1 MQRTSMQLHR
11 ILALVLVVICFV
23 AATFGI
29 QRRQAED
36 DLNLRQSLGTGQDRI
51 ELVSLEGAITGTRS
65 SLGALAVR
73 DRLRELRKETSVKGV
88 LLQINSP
95 GGTVG
100 ASKELYE
107 AVMELREAKPVV
119 VSMLDVAA
127 SGGYYAASAATKIY
141 ANQGTLT
148 GSIGVILNSLSFRE
162 LIGRVG
168 IESRTFKT
176 GEFKDILSPYRALT
190 DPEKQILQDLLQST
204 YESFISDVAKGRNL
218 DLGKVRKL
226 ADGRIYT
233 GNQAKENGLVDA
245 VGTQNDALQELRRL
259 AREKF
264 KLPESRELPLRRNP
278 ASLERLFDLLLS
290 QSSLV
295 LSGGNPL
302 GNLGGLADLA
312 QGYLERSL
320 EGKLANPLA
329 HQATGI
335 DDNAPPIL
343 LMPTWYGVKL

>member
-1 MQRTSMQLHR
+1 MQRTSMQLNR

-36 DLNLRQSLGTGQDRI
+36 DLSLRQSFGTGDRI

-73 DRLRELRKETSVKGV
+73 DRLRELRKETAVKGV

-107 AVMELREAKPVV
+107 AVKELRATKPVV

-141 ANQGTLT
+141 ANAGTLT

-162 LIGRVG
+162 LIGKVG

-176 GEFKDILSPYRALT
+176 GEFKDILSPYRSLT
-190 DPEKQILQDLLQST
+190 DAEKQLLQDLLQNT
-204 YESFISDVAKGRNL
+204 YESFISDVAQGRNL
-218 DLGKVRKL
+218 DLAKVRKL

-233 GNQAKENGLVDA
+233 GTQAKENGLVDA
-245 VGTQNDALQELRRL
+245 VGTQDDAAQELRRL

-264 KLPESRELPLRRNP
+264 KLPESRELPLRRNSG
-278 ASLERLFDLLLS
+278 SLDRLFDLLLS
-290 QSSLV
+290 QGNFGLQ
-295 LSGGNPL
+295 GANPL
-302 GNLGGLADLA
+302 GNLEELAEK
-312 QGYLERSL
+312 Y
-320 EGKLANPLA
+320 LANKL
-329 HQATGI
+329 GNLGN
-335 DDNAPPIL
+335 DMGDNAPPVL
-343 LMPTWYGVKL
+343 LMPSWYGVKL

>member
-1 MQRTSMQLHR
+1 
-11 ILALVLVVICFV
+11 
-23 AATFGI
+23 
-29 QRRQAED
+29 
-36 DLNLRQSLGTGQDRI
+36 
-51 ELVSLEGAITGTRS
+51 
-65 SLGALAVR
+65 
-73 DRLRELRKETSVKGV
+73 
-88 LLQINSP
+88 
-95 GGTVG
+95 
-100 ASKELYE
+100 
-107 AVMELREAKPVV
+107 
-119 VSMLDVAA
+119 
-127 SGGYYAASAATKIY
+127 
-141 ANQGTLT
+141 
-148 GSIGVILNSLSFRE
+148 
-162 LIGRVG
+162 VG

-204 YESFISDVAKGRNL
+204 YESFIGDVAKGRNL

-233 GNQAKENGLVDA
+233 GSQAKENGLVDA

-295 LSGGNPL
+295 LSGGNPF